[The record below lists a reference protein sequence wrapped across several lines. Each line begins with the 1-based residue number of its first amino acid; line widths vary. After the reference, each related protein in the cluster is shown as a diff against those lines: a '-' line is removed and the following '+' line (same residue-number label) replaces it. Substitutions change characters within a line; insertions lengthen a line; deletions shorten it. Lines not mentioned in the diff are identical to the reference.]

1 MESGRSYMLIVS
13 VVLGGLAALVH
24 IYIFVIESILWD
36 RPSTRRTFGVRSDEQ
51 AAHTRQLAFNQGFY
65 NLFLAIMT
73 IVGGVFLLQGN
84 IGAGAALF
92 LAGTGSMA
100 VAGLILMISAPNML
114 RAALIQLV
122 LPALAA
128 GWCIIYLR
136 S

>member
-1 MESGRSYMLIVS
+1 MLFVS

-24 IYIFVIESILWD
+24 IYIFALEAILWD
-36 RPSTRRTFGVRSDEQ
+36 KPATRRTFGVHSDEQ

>member
-1 MESGRSYMLIVS
+1 MLIVS

-24 IYIFVIESILWD
+24 LYIFALESILWD
-36 RPSTRRTFGVRSDEQ
+36 KPATRRIFGVQSDEQ
-51 AAHTRQLAFNQGFY
+51 ASHTRQLAFNQGFY

-84 IGAGAALF
+84 QAPGAALF
-92 LAGTGSMA
+92 LAGTGSMVA
-100 VAGLILMISAPNML
+100 AGLILMISAPNML

-128 GWCIIYLR
+128 GWCIVYLR
-136 S
+136 A